1 MMSNK
6 TTKTEGK
13 LQASGTSVSGF
24 SSTNVSAQKNTSDK
38 GYTFEGVSTK
48 DEHLVFFV
56 RSSEITQGKSYPIE
70 QYGQDGTAVAVFIDK
85 EKDVY
90 NGESGEIKFER
101 FDAESQIVEIV
112 AKFVMSNGSVEKS
125 VEARGEF
132 KGIEQSNK
140 KVLDEKGAFKV
151 G

>member
-38 GYTFEGVSTK
+38 GYSFEGVST
-48 DEHLVFFV
+48 EGELLLFFA
-56 RSSEITQGKSYPIE
+56 RALEITQGDSFPIE
-70 QYGQDGTAVAVFIDK
+70 QYGQDRTAVAAFIDK